1 MSESY
6 GNRKIPC
13 LTSDYAR
20 LEDKAIETNDC
31 DKDVKLKILVKTR
44 TVTNTKI
51 DGKNWNNLHLIRF
64 KEVVGIQGRR
74 MRMKTRGF
82 KVLFRQTPVTS
93 NWNIL
98 LTPQIFVRPSQTV
111 KSR

>member
-1 MSESY
+1 MRSESY

-64 KEVVGIQGRR
+64 KEAVGIQGRR

-82 KVLFRQTPVTS
+82 KVLFLSDACDIKLEHFANPTNFFTAFPK
-93 NWNIL
+93 L
-98 LTPQIFVRPSQTV
+98 
-111 KSR
+111 